1 VFLTSQSVQPLTR
14 HKACQRGCEWRARIS
29 REVLRATE
37 QYLTDQCGEAPT
49 AIAEYV
55 GELLE
60 GARYMWETHD
70 ALQPSVSNQHLFTF
84 RISNTLL

>member
-1 VFLTSQSVQPLTR
+1 MSLTSQSVQLLTR
-14 HKACQRGCEWRARIS
+14 HKACQRGCEWQARIA

-37 QYLTDQCGEAPT
+37 QYLNDQCGEAPT

-70 ALQPSVSNQHLFTF
+70 APQPSVSNQQLFTF